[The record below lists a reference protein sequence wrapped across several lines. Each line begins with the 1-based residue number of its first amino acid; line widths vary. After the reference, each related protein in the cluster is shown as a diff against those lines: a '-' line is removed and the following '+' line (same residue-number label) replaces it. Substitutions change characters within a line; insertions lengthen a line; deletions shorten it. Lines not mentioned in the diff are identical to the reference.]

1 MLKKFYQSKVEE
13 IRLKYE
19 NICNFM
25 EHNGEK
31 GNENELI
38 LIDFLK
44 DFLPKSY
51 SIGRGFII
59 DSEGNTSNQCDIVIY
74 DNFYN
79 PNLIRFNSNT
89 YFPVE
94 SVYCVIEVKTTI
106 RDQDMKKSF
115 DDMTKIA
122 NLAFHQ
128 EDTTYT
134 KGNAVWFGRTTRP
147 NYFLFGYKSDTKI
160 VETILKRFIKYPIET
175 CFILN
180 MGTLSK
186 NKKKMQDKNMEQVKF
201 EISYLRDLKEE
212 QKKSILDA
220 YNNKSDYF
228 ELNCIKYPIIEY
240 ENQQYLVDYVKNFLI
255 FLFLVNFY
263 ITNKQISRDYL
274 KHYFPLDKLLVLTK
288 NLVAEEGV
296 GGTE

>member
-19 NICNFM
+19 NVCNFV

-79 PNLIRFNSNT
+79 PNLIRLNSIT

-94 SVYCVIEVKTTI
+94 SVYCVIEVKTTV
-106 RDQDMKKSF
+106 RDEDMKKSF
-115 DDMTKIA
+115 EDEKKI
-122 NLAFHQ
+122 NSLSFK
-128 EDTTYT
+128 EENVTYT
-134 KGNAVWFGRTTRP
+134 SGGALLFSKTKKP
-147 NYFLFGYKSDTKI
+147 NYFLFGYKSDSNVT
-160 VETILKRFIKYPIET
+160 ETILKRFKANPIET

-180 MGTLSK
+180 MGVLSSSE
-186 NKKKMQDKNMEQVKF
+186 KKIEGINVQQARF
-201 EISYLRDLKEE
+201 EIAYLRDLED
-212 QKKSILDA
+212 QKNAILEK
-220 YNNKSDYF
+220 YNSGSDFF
-228 ELNCIKYPIIEY
+228 ELDCVKYPIIKY
-240 ENQQYLVDYVKNFLI
+240 QDQICLVDYVKNFLI
-255 FLFLVNFY
+255 FLFLINFY
-263 ITNKQISRDYL
+263 ITNKQIGRNYL
-274 KHYFPLDKLLVLTK
+274 KHYFPLDKLLVI
-288 NLVAEEGV
+288 
-296 GGTE
+296 TENI

>member
-19 NICNFM
+19 NVCNFV

-79 PNLIRFNSNT
+79 PNLIRLNSNT

-106 RDQDMKKSF
+106 READLKKSY
-115 DDMTKIA
+115 DDMTKISE
-122 NLAFHQ
+122 LKFHEEQ
-128 EDTTYT
+128 ITFP
-134 KGNAVWFGRTTRP
+134 KGNSLIFGKNTRP
-147 NYFLFGYKSDTKI
+147 NYFLFGYKSDTN
-160 VETILKRFIKYPIET
+160 VTETILKRFKSNPIET

-180 MGTLSK
+180 MGVLSK
-186 NKKKMQDKNMEQVKF
+186 NKKKIEGEDKEVATF
-201 EISYLRDLKEE
+201 EIAYLRDLEEKQKEAVLKASNE
-212 QKKSILDA
+212 GNDF
-220 YNNKSDYF
+220 F
-228 ELNCIKYPIIEY
+228 ELNCIKHPIIKHGK
-240 ENQQYLVDYVKNFLI
+240 QVYLVDYVKNFLI
-255 FLFLVNFY
+255 FLFLINFY
-263 ITNKQISRDYL
+263 ITNKQIGRDYL
-274 KHYFPLDKLLVLTK
+274 KHYFPLDEILVITA
-288 NLVAEEGV
+288 NL
-296 GGTE
+296 